1 MAAGSQGR
9 KAAIK
14 RVSRASRAG
23 LSFSVG
29 RVSRQLKR
37 GRYAARIGAAAPVY
51 LAAVLEYLCAEILE
65 LAGNAAR
72 DRKRSR
78 ITPREILLAIKGDEE
93 LNTFLGRVTFAQ
105 GGVTPNIHAVL
116 LGGAAKT
123 KADANPD
130 FSQSQAL

>member
-1 MAAGSQGR
+1 MSVSTQGR
-9 KAAIK
+9 KSAVK
-14 RVSRASRAG
+14 RVSSASKAG
-23 LSFSVG
+23 LLFSVG
-29 RVSRQLKR
+29 RISRQLKR

-78 ITPREILLAIKGDEE
+78 ISPREILLAIKGDEE
-93 LNTFLGRVTFAQ
+93 LNAFLGGVTFSQ

-116 LGGAAKT
+116 LNNSKT
-123 KADANPD
+123 KSDNPN